1 MPATER
7 INIRTTSHAKALIEK
22 ASQRLGVSV
31 SSFMAQSA
39 YEKTL
44 SLEQSET
51 IYLNQ
56 DEWQKALA
64 MLDDEPSD
72 EMNALL
78 ARGYRVIG
86 R

>member
-1 MPATER
+1 
-7 INIRTTSHAKALIEK
+7 
-22 ASQRLGVSV
+22 
-31 SSFMAQSA
+31 MAQSA
-39 YEKTL
+39 YEKAL

-64 MLDDEPSD
+64 MLDHEPSD